1 MINWIKCV
9 TSMDTEGTITHFTTK
24 KKMINKGMSTKLDRE
39 IEQDFPNKNFQT
51 NCKMG
56 KYHIKYKNNLKVK
69 LDVLGAEHQ
78 IKIFLPKSS
87 TNHTA
92 CLVRWKGKTTC
103 N

>member
-9 TSMDTEGTITHFTTK
+9 ISMDTEGTITHFATK

-56 KYHIKYKNNLKVK
+56 KYHIKYINYLKIIYGCV
-69 LDVLGAEHQ
+69 G
-78 IKIFLPKSS
+78 SG
-87 TNHTA
+87 T
-92 CLVRWKGKTTC
+92 
-103 N
+103 

>member
-9 TSMDTEGTITHFTTK
+9 ISMDTEGTITHFATK

-56 KYHIKYKNNLKVK
+56 KYHIKYKNNLKV
-69 LDVLGAEHQ
+69 
-78 IKIFLPKSS
+78 
-87 TNHTA
+87 
-92 CLVRWKGKTTC
+92 
-103 N
+103 